1 MRVFNVG
8 NLIRIIKA
16 QLKIKEGITIH
27 SGSET
32 LEDRKLVIEL
42 YNTKDDAFEIQYQG
56 TTLDTFYLKLKLFHD
71 EWFKQPKTYTP
82 YLTIIQS
89 SGSGK
94 TWLVGELRTRRIYIL
109 YICKLHEA
117 SSGYPASTPCIQQI

>member
-32 LEDRKLVIEL
+32 LEDYKSVAEL
-42 YNTKDDAFEIQYQG
+42 FNAKENALEIIVEG
-56 TTLDTFYLKLKLFHD
+56 
-71 EWFKQPKTYTP
+71 
-82 YLTIIQS
+82 
-89 SGSGK
+89 
-94 TWLVGELRTRRIYIL
+94 IYD
-109 YICKLHEA
+109 YI
-117 SSGYPASTPCIQQI
+117 